1 MIKRRA
7 LSTVIGVLFFV
18 IVMASTISYV
28 GYSMDLIG
36 NLAEAVTVKQDQ
48 NFNRQNEEFK
58 ITDARVDFNEFNL
71 TVKNTGTIPINITR
85 MWAQN
90 ITDSS
95 WNQTK
100 YQLNLLVSAG
110 GTVRNIG
117 QGTGLVALD
126 SESYGLKLVT
136 ERGNS
141 LLTQVLSGSRHS
153 IEMSLFHSPAS
164 PLTNQNVTLLFSV
177 KNNLTDGSIIKSL
190 VPDFRPPT
198 TTGAATA
205 VQQGPTMPTIVEGLK
220 PGETAIFEATYLVS
234 GDLLDKIIFNAT
246 IANAVQGNF
255 VTDLSEIDIATVSES
270 TINES
275 VNEILGIQIGT
286 LSMNFTTFQAC
297 EPGLS
302 GINCESDSL
311 DWIRAWD
318 IETGTKYL
326 YRINFTNNG
335 LLPIIIE
342 KATHFL
348 QISSKTGGG
357 GTSVIPYFIRDP
369 STTTNENPGKYT
381 DLSIT
386 LPADGSIEVP
396 MYFGGT
402 GWTSNSIQSTD
413 PNAGAV
419 AGFMV
424 LFGYEDLTGDGN
436 TPDDPPYGQTL
447 PFQAFRIS

>member
-1 MIKRRA
+1 LIKRRA

-100 YQLNLLVSAG
+100 YQLNQIVSPGGLVS
-110 GTVRNIG
+110 NIG

-153 IEMSLFHSPAS
+153 IEMTLFHSPAS

-234 GDLLDKIIFNAT
+234 GDLSDKIIFNAT
-246 IANAVQGNF
+246 VANAVQGNF
-255 VTDLSEIDIATVSES
+255 VTDLSEIDIAEVSES

-275 VNEILGIQIGT
+275 VNEILGIQIGI

-297 EPGLS
+297 IPAAS
-302 GINCESDSL
+302 NCESDSL

-318 IETGTKYL
+318 IETNKKYL

-335 LLPIIIE
+335 LLPIILE
-342 KATHFL
+342 KSTHIL

-357 GTSVIPYFIRDP
+357 GTSVTPFFIRDP
-369 STTTNENPGKYT
+369 STTSNENPGKYT
-381 DLSIT
+381 DFSIT
-386 LPADGSIEVP
+386 LPADGSFEVT
-396 MYFGGT
+396 MYFGGV
-402 GWTSNSIQSTD
+402 GWTNNNMQSTD
-413 PNAGAV
+413 PNPGSVAV
-419 AGFMV
+419 FMV
-424 LFGYEDLTGDGN
+424 LFGYQDLTDDGK
-436 TPDDPPYGQTL
+436 TPDDTPYGQTL
-447 PFQAFRIS
+447 PFQSFRIS

>member
-1 MIKRRA
+1 LIKRRA

-100 YQLNLLVSAG
+100 YQLNQIVSPGGLVS
-110 GTVRNIG
+110 NIG

-141 LLTQVLSGSRHS
+141 LLTQVLSGSNHS
-153 IEMSLFHSPAS
+153 FEMTLFHSPAS

-198 TTGAATA
+198 TTGDATA

-255 VTDLSEIDIATVSES
+255 VTDLSEIDIAEVSES

-275 VNEILGIQIGT
+275 VNEILGVQIGI

-297 EPGLS
+297 EPS
-302 GINCESDSL
+302 AVNCESDSS

-318 IETGTKYL
+318 IDTNTAYI
-326 YRINFTNNG
+326 YRINLTNNG
-335 LLPIIIE
+335 LLPIILE

-348 QISSKTGGG
+348 QISSKSGGG
-357 GTSVIPYFIRDP
+357 GTSVIPFFIREP
-369 STTTNENPGKYT
+369 STTSNENPGKYT

-386 LPADGSIEVP
+386 LPPDGSFEVT
-396 MYFGGT
+396 MYFGSK
-402 GWTSNSIQSTD
+402 GWVNDFLQNTD
-413 PNAGAV
+413 TNAGAV

-424 LFGYEDLTGDGN
+424 LFGYEDQTDDGI
-436 TPDDPPYGQTL
+436 TPDDTPYGQTL